1 MNRRRLLALLG
12 STTLLAGC
20 SAMDGDSGTESPT
33 DGDGSTPTTTAPTDG
48 GASPTDTTP
57 EPLELGDAYRTADG
71 STLTVT
77 DAHLARSVFDLVYPD
92 AVEPLAPTDS
102 QFVFLTIGLDDSDAL
117 APSPDS
123 LHLEIDDER
132 VVGRASVGDAD
143 VDLRLSVP
151 NEFVHTTPGTADEQD
166 YERATVGFEVPLD
179 LDPDQV
185 SVEWRGDEGETAR
198 WVWGE
203 DLVRNLGRP
212 PEFRVTEIDHPDSF
226 VCGERYLA
234 SITVANEG
242 GRTEEF
248 RAIFPATE
256 PIAEEQTTGFSGSV
270 PASDRATLKAYLE
283 FPPPLRTDE
292 CDDDVDAATFVLD
305 WGLDTQEITMSRRA

>member
-1 MNRRRLLALLG
+1 MYRRRLLALLG
-12 STTLLAGC
+12 AATLAGC
-20 SAMDGDSGTESPT
+20 PAADDGPATASPT
-33 DGDGSTPTTTAPTDG
+33 DGAEPARTTTAPPEG

-71 STLTVT
+71 STLTIS
-77 DAHLARSVFDLVYPD
+77 DAHLARSVFDLVHPD
-92 AVEPLAPTDS
+92 AVAPLAPRNA
-102 QFVFLTIGLDDSDAL
+102 QFVFLTIELDDADAL

-123 LHLEIDDER
+123 LHLRIDDER
-132 VVGRASVGDAD
+132 IMGSGRVGDAD
-143 VDLRLSVP
+143 IEFSLSVP

-166 YERATVGFEVPLD
+166 FERATVGFEVPLD
-179 LDPDQV
+179 VDPDQV
-185 SVEWRGDEGETAR
+185 SVELHGDAGEMAR
-198 WVWGE
+198 WSWGD
-203 DLVRNLGRP
+203 DLVRDLARP

-256 PIAEEQTTGFSGSV
+256 PIAEEQTTGLSGPI
-270 PASDRATLKAYLE
+270 PAGGTATLETYLE
-283 FPPPLRTDE
+283 FPPPLRAEE
-292 CDDDVDAATFVLD
+292 CDDDVDTATFVLD